1 MISWMFGGYLLLLVL
16 AFSRNFRLKDLLHV
30 KCYNIIIYK
39 TQATSH
45 TVNTTITQMTAPA
58 RTPENNDGDNVV
70 DTATTN
76 SETVENNIRNNND
89 LQLSG
94 DSNSNSNS
102 NYISCR
108 TVVGE
113 GMNRFS
119 AFIND
124 NFIAARY
131 GVFASIALLTVS

>member
-1 MISWMFGGYLLLLVL
+1 
-16 AFSRNFRLKDLLHV
+16 
-30 KCYNIIIYK
+30 
-39 TQATSH
+39 
-45 TVNTTITQMTAPA
+45 MTAPA
-58 RTPENNDGDNVV
+58 RTFENNNGDNIA
-70 DTATTN
+70 DTAMTN
-76 SETVENNIRNNND
+76 SETVKDTRNKND

-94 DSNSNSNS
+94 VSNSNSNS
-102 NYISCR
+102 ISCR
-108 TVVGE
+108 AVVGE